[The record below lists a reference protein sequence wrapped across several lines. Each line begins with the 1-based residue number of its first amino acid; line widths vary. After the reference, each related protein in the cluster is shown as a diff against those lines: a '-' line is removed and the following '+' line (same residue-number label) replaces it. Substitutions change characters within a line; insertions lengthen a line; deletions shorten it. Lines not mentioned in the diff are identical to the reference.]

1 MERIFNDAKDK
12 NVAAVVVYIK
22 GSDGKAYKDAAGT
35 VQFKTSELKDGFFKR
50 ALIYGGTDLYYAPVG
65 FTITSNVGK
74 ITYAVTTGSNDTAK
88 TELKTLTAAAD

>member
-12 NVAAVVVYIK
+12 NVAAVVDYIK
-22 GSDGKAYKDAAGT
+22 GSDGKAYKDAAGK
-35 VQFKTSELKDGFFKR
+35 VQIKTSELKDAFFKR
-50 ALIYGGTDLYYAPVG
+50 ALICGGADLYYAPVG
-65 FTITSNVGK
+65 LTIASNVGK